1 MESLY
6 GSETETGR
14 GGAGMKK
21 KLEAGKTFFGAGRGE
36 AGSKTS
42 SPFRPL
48 VWIEQ
53 KKIRMKLLVI
63 ILYFNNFSLVS
74 FNF

>member
-6 GSETETGR
+6 ESEIETGREIGGGDHFWR
-14 GGAGMKK
+14 GGAGSKK
-21 KLEAGKTFFGAGRGE
+21 
-36 AGSKTS
+36 S
-42 SPFRPL
+42 SPFWSL

-63 ILYFNNFSLVS
+63 MLYFNNFSLVF